1 MEYQII
7 DRYYICKESM
17 TSAGGVVIRVIE
29 HGVTL
34 TGQMIKARHI
44 ETDGQSGTI
53 KLYRLCNFFLI
64 L

>member
-29 HGVTL
+29 HGVT
-34 TGQMIKARHI
+34 
-44 ETDGQSGTI
+44 GTT
-53 KLYRLCNFFLI
+53 LVR
-64 L
+64 